1 MNRSFSPIEMR
12 SRRLKAFALR
22 LCAAVVLAIGA
33 VSLLTLSPQAVYGQ
47 G

>member
-1 MNRSFSPIEMR
+1 MNRSFSSIEMR

-22 LCAAVVLAIGA
+22 VCASVALAIGA
-33 VSLLTLSPQAVYGQ
+33 VLLLTLSPQAVYGQ